1 MSAYYSTQNGIGTPG
16 NFGIARTINVSA
28 QAASANY
35 NYGLNNAGLVPQN
48 AKVNVSSNVMVALS
62 QPAFVSGGQ
71 LISMNN
77 VVDDGGVTSAA
88 LDTASSNYPV
98 NSINN
103 VVNNNVKAQN
113 YDNNL
118 IAQGAVNIY
127 PLYPNGVAGPGY

>member
-1 MSAYYSTQNGIGTPG
+1 MSAYYSTQNGISAPG

-62 QPAFVSGGQ
+62 QPAFLSGGQ

-77 VVDDGGVTSAA
+77 VVDDGGVTAAA

>member
-1 MSAYYSTQNGIGTPG
+1 
-16 NFGIARTINVSA
+16 
-28 QAASANY
+28 
-35 NYGLNNAGLVPQN
+35 
-48 AKVNVSSNVMVALS
+48 MVALS

-77 VVDDGGVTSAA
+77 VVDDGGVTSAT